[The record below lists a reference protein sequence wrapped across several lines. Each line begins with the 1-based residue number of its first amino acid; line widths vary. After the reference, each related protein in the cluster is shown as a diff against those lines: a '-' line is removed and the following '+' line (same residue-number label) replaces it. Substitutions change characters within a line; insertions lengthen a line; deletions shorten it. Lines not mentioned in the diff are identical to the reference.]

1 MSILDELKLI
11 KDRKNV
17 LFSRGKDNHNIVRK
31 LDRKIRKLEKSL

>member
-17 LFSRGKDNHNIVRK
+17 LLSRSKDNHKIVRK
-31 LDRKIRKLEKSL
+31 LDRRIRKLEQLL